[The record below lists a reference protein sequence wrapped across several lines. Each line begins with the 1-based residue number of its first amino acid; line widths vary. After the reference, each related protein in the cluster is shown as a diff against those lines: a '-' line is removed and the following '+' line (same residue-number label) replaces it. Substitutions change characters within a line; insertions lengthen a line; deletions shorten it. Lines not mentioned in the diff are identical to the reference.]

1 MERKLIE
8 LAAEREAALNAAQ
21 AALDAQD
28 EATYNSEM
36 ERVQNMNAEIARIQN
51 LIAERNRQ
59 VLETTPSPAEARDMA
74 AERGSQLMNHQSV
87 RISNSTE
94 TAPPSPASW
103 TWSRSWT

>member
-28 EATYNSEM
+28 EATYNSQM

-51 LIAERNRQ
+51 LIVERNRH
-59 VLETTPSPAEARDMA
+59 VLETTPSPA
-74 AERGSQLMNHQSV
+74 
-87 RISNSTE
+87 
-94 TAPPSPASW
+94 
-103 TWSRSWT
+103 

>member
-36 ERVQNMNAEIARIQN
+36 ERVQNMNAEIARIRRAQ
-51 LIAERNRQ
+51 
-59 VLETTPSPAEARDMA
+59 PPGPRDHPLP
-74 AERGSQLMNHQSV
+74 R
-87 RISNSTE
+87 
-94 TAPPSPASW
+94 
-103 TWSRSWT
+103 